1 MVAET
6 STGCILGGSA
16 LGKRE
21 VRPEETGKRAAE
33 ELLSAIREGACV
45 DKHTQ
50 DQMIVFMAL
59 AEGRS
64 RIRTGE
70 LTMHTKTAM
79 YVTEQL
85 TKVSI
90 LITSLFCISNAF
102 TFR

>member
-6 STGCILGGSA
+6 TTGCVLGGSA
-16 LGKRE
+16 LGKRDE
-21 VRPEETGKRAAE
+21 KSEETGKRAAE

-50 DQMIVFMAL
+50 DQVIVFMAL

-64 RIRTGE
+64 IIRMGE
-70 LTMHTKTAM
+70 LTLHTKTAM

-85 TKVSI
+85 TNVRKCNI
-90 LITSLFCISNAF
+90 FKCYNNYPFLC
-102 TFR
+102 R